1 MIVLEVRPVPHRQGR
16 RRWCGREVVQRL
28 GRYLTDGKAGDK
40 VKKDDVLLP
49 KRRPVESRGHMLPG
63 RLGQYLADQKDDRGE
78 ERMRKMMSCYPCNA
92 GWSRQGHFLE
102 GSAITS
108 PTRDDRGA
116 GVQRQALLK

>member
-1 MIVLEVRPVPHRQGR
+1 
-16 RRWCGREVVQRL
+16 
-28 GRYLTDGKAGDK
+28 

-92 GWSRQGHFLE
+92 GWSRQGHFLD

-116 GVQRQALLK
+116 GVQRRALLK